1 MCVFKSVTEK
11 SLYIF
16 LYIWICEDFLLFK
29 VNGFFF
35 PFPCKFQ
42 VSVLTTL
49 ERRFNLQSADVG
61 VIASSFE
68 IGNLALI
75 LFVSYFGARAHRPRL
90 IGCGGI
96 VMALGALLSA
106 LPEFLTN
113 QYEYKTTE
121 VWRNEPGRDMCS
133 NVTIRDMGDDGL
145 CSNKANTNMMYLL
158 LIGAQ
163 VLLGIGATP
172 VQPLGVSYIDDHVR
186 KKDSS
191 LYIGKS
197 YFIFGTLEWQLQQIT
212 LCLCSN
218 KIFVWHLK
226 QYLGKNIK
234 SYNESQIT
242 VWDCFYSEVKLLILY
257 ILTSGF
263 NLCFFFELVTYYI
276 MRTGNR
282 YCILLWCLF
291 ESKQTHTR

>member
-1 MCVFKSVTEK
+1 M
-11 SLYIF
+11 SLWFCTVYQEIF
-16 LYIWICEDFLLFK
+16 LFLI
-29 VNGFFF
+29 GF
-35 PFPCKFQ
+35 CVLLFQ

-75 LFVSYFGARAHRPRL
+75 LFVSYFGAKAHRPRL

-113 QYEYKTTE
+113 QYEIGE
-121 VWRNEPGRDMCS
+121 MWRTDMGRDVCS
-133 NVTIRDMGDDGL
+133 NTSSRDAQKAEDNV
-145 CSNKANTNMMYLL
+145 CANKANTNMMYLL

-172 VQPLGVSYIDDHVR
+172 VQPLGVSYIDDHVK

-191 LYIGKS
+191 LYIGEQS
-197 YFIFGTLEWQLQQIT
+197 LWIFINLQTKAIK
-212 LCLCSN
+212 LH
-218 KIFVWHLK
+218 IFCW
-226 QYLGKNIK
+226 GKECAN
-234 SYNESQIT
+234 
-242 VWDCFYSEVKLLILY
+242 D
-257 ILTSGF
+257 
-263 NLCFFFELVTYYI
+263 
-276 MRTGNR
+276 RP
-282 YCILLWCLF
+282 LW
-291 ESKQTHTR
+291 RRAV